1 MKLDIKVQNSIFSPY
16 DIKERV
22 NEMAD
27 KRKREKTRNSLSGAQ
42 EVTYS
47 RAFKMADRAGGYIN
61 SKSSH

>member
-1 MKLDIKVQNSIFSPY
+1 VK
-16 DIKERV
+16 
-22 NEMAD
+22 EMAD